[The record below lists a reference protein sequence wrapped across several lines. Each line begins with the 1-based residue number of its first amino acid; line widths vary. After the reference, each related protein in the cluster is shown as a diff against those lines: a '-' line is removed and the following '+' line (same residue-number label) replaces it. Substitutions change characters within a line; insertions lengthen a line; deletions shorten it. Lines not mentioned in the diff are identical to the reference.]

1 MSVEITKALLDIIT
15 SYIEASD
22 NAALV
27 EYFEEM
33 HHADIAEIL
42 DELSFEEAVY
52 ICLLYTS
59 PSPRDS

>member
-42 DELSFEEAVY
+42 DELSF
-52 ICLLYTS
+52 S
-59 PSPRDS
+59 